1 MNPTLTKHLTKIG
14 FDLSIYTVRWF
25 FTMFAVDLPYN
36 YVQQILDFYQYEKT
50 AVFVRIAV
58 FILM

>member
-36 YVQQILDFYQYEKT
+36 YVQQILDFYQYEQT